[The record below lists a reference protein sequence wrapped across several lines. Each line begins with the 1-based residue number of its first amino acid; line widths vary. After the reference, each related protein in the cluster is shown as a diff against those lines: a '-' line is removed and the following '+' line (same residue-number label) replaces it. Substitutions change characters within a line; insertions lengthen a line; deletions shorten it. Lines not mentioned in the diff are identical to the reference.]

1 MTTRIKL
8 NDLRMRYIFPQVSKR
23 ERDMVMK
30 NSELS
35 FRVRK
40 LEDDIS
46 KLRTHKNELVGMLI
60 IY

>member
-1 MTTRIKL
+1 
-8 NDLRMRYIFPQVSKR
+8 
-23 ERDMVMK
+23 MVMK